1 MDEWVTSFFEDHGDV
16 IDEFE
21 TTSVHNL
28 HKFKTDAAI
37 FDDLISE
44 TEEGREYLERRGDL
58 DSEAGP
64 DATPGADAADAE

>member
-1 MDEWVTSFFEDHGDV
+1 VTAFFEDHGEV

-37 FDDLISE
+37 FDDLIAE
-44 TEEGREYLERRGDL
+44 TEEGQEYLERRGDL
-58 DSEAGP
+58 GP
-64 DATPGADAADAE
+64 DGETDAAENGATKRE